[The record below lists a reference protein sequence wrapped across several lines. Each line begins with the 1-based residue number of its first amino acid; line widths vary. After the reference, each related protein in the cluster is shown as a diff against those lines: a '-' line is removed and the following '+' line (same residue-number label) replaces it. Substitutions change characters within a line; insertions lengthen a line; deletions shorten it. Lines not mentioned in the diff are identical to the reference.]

1 MGGSEMKRH
10 VLALGCVLTA
20 MLSDGRAELLDDA
33 LAGPLNA
40 TPEIVFCTRSRYNDG
55 HWYANIGYYCDDVGK
70 KAYAGNGQPD
80 RGALYRYNL
89 RTRAKTTLLDAKG
102 GSVRDPAVDYDG
114 HTLLLSYRP
123 AGTDCYHLYEMQ
135 SDGTALRQLTDGPWD
150 DIEPCRLPDGDIL
163 FVSTRCKRWVSC
175 WYTQVG
181 TLYRCKPDGTGIAA
195 VSANIEHDN
204 TPAVMPDGRILYMRW
219 EYIDR
224 SQVEYHHLW
233 TMNPDG
239 TGVSVFY
246 GNMHSWTVMI
256 DAQPVPGT
264 QEVIASF
271 SPGHGANEHAG
282 FATLVSPLEGPDHLP
297 AARRLSEKGE
307 IRDPQALS
315 KDLFLMARDKQLLLM
330 SRDGSEQ
337 SVYAEADVAVH
348 EPRVLRPRPREQVIP
363 SRVNPEKA
371 TGQFVLVDVYAGRN
385 MAGVKRGDIKK
396 LLVLEPLPKPVN
408 FSGGMDLTSF
418 TGSFN
423 LERVH
428 GTVPVEADG
437 SASFFAPAGRPLFFV
452 SLDANDM
459 SVKRMQSFANL
470 MPGETFTCIGC
481 HEERASAAG
490 ADRREGALLALQR
503 PPSVIQPFAGQPDVL
518 DFQRDI
524 QPVLDRHCVTCH
536 NPQKRAGNLNLIAA
550 QAPHYS
556 NAYMALITRK
566 EFADGR
572 NGLGNQPPR
581 TIGSAASPLLKRLSG
596 GHKEVKATPEEWRT
610 VWLWIE
616 SAAPYGGSY
625 AALRNSDDQG
635 YYGHAGNKFFGECQD
650 VFARRCV
657 ECHKNTA
664 ESNIN
669 GIPFSWGVRIDKER
683 SLAGHPTS
691 NYERIVVTND
701 PARLFDAA
709 VLVNYTQP
717 ESSSILL
724 APLAKEAGGY
734 GRCGKAVFADKNDP
748 DYTKMLVSIQ
758 SGKALYDARPPWGTP
773 GWKPNPQYVREMKR
787 FGLLPETFDL
797 AKEALDPFAM
807 DQAYWRSL
815 WQQPAT
821 LVRAP

>member
-1 MGGSEMKRH
+1 MKKYVR
-10 VLALGCVLTA
+10 VLVAVMA
-20 MLSDGRAELLDDA
+20 AVLSDVRADLLDDA
-33 LAGPLNA
+33 LTGPLKE
-40 TPEIVFCTRSRYNDG
+40 TPEIVFCTRTRYNDP
-55 HWYANIGYYCDDVGK
+55 HWYANIGYYCDDAGK

-80 RGALYRYNL
+80 TGVLYRYNL
-89 RTRAKTTLLDAKG
+89 RTRAKTVLLDAKG
-102 GSVRDPAVDYDG
+102 GSVRDPYVDYDG
-114 HTLLLSYRP
+114 HTLLFSFRP
-123 AGTDCYHLYEMQ
+123 AGTDFYHLYQMQ

-150 DIEPCRLPDGDIL
+150 DFEPCRLPDGDII

-181 TLYRCKPDGTGIAA
+181 TLYRCRPDGAGITAL
-195 VSANIEHDN
+195 SSNIEQDN

-224 SQVEYHHLW
+224 SQVEYHALW

-246 GNMHSWTVMI
+246 GNMRSYTVMI
-256 DAQPVPGT
+256 DAQAVPGT

-282 FATLVSPLEGPDHLP
+282 FATLVSPLAGPDALP
-297 AARRLSEKGE
+297 SARRLSEKGR
-307 IRDPQALS
+307 IRDPQALTQ
-315 KDLFLMARDKQLLLM
+315 DLFLMAREKQVLLM
-330 SRDGSEQ
+330 ARDGKEQ
-337 SVYAEADVAVH
+337 PVYTDPDVAVH
-348 EPRVLRPRPREQVIP
+348 EPRVLRARPREPVIP
-363 SRVNPEKA
+363 SRVNPAAA
-371 TGQFVLVDVYAGRN
+371 TGRFVVVDVYAGRN
-385 MAGVKRGDIKK
+385 MEGVRKGDVKK

-418 TGSFN
+418 SGSFN
-423 LERVH
+423 LERVL

-437 SASFFAPAGRPLFFV
+437 SASFIAPAGRPLFFV

-503 PPSVIQPFAGQPDVL
+503 PPSVIRRFEGLPDVL
-518 DFQRDI
+518 DFQRDV
-524 QPVLDRHCVTCH
+524 QPVLDRHCTTCH
-536 NPQKRAGNLNLIAA
+536 NPQKRAGNLNLAAA
-550 QAPHYS
+550 QAPRFS
-556 NAYMALITRK
+556 NAYIALVTRR
-566 EFADGR
+566 EFMDGR

-581 TIGSAASPLLKRLSG
+581 TIGSAASPLLSRLSG
-596 GHKEVKATPEEWRT
+596 GHKEVKASPEEWRT

-616 SAAPYGGSY
+616 SAAPYAGSY
-625 AALRNSDDQG
+625 AALRNSEDQN
-635 YYGHAGNKFFGECQD
+635 YYGHAGNKLFGECRD
-650 VFARRCV
+650 VFKRRCF

-664 ESNIN
+664 ERNVT
-669 GIPFSWGVRIDKER
+669 GFPFDWALRRAKEAKQLGR
-683 SLAGHPTS
+683 PTGS
-691 NYERIVVTND
+691 HERIVFTND
-701 PARLFDAA
+701 VARMFDAA
-709 VLVNYTQP
+709 LLANYTRP
-717 ESSSILL
+717 ECSVILL

-734 GRCGKAVFADKNDP
+734 GRCGRAVFKDKNDP
-748 DYTKMLVSIQ
+748 DYKKLLASVQ

-787 FGLLPETFDL
+787 FGLLPGTFDL
-797 AKEALDPFAM
+797 AKDTLDPFAM

-815 WQQPAT
+815 WPQPAA
-821 LVRAP
+821 LVNAQ